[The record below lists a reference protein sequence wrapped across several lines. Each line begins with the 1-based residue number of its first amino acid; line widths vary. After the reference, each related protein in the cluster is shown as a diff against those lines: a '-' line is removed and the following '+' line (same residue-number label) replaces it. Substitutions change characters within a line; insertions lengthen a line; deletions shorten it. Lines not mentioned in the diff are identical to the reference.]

1 MKAQLGERTAEFA
14 QRFEESDFWHVAVE
28 SGSHDYFLSGNHKA
42 ELYTTERLSEYSD
55 GELMDELNAV
65 LDYYYG
71 ERAVQR
77 ETLRK
82 RLGVA
87 A

>member
-1 MKAQLGERTAEFA
+1 MKARQGERTAEFA
-14 QRFEESDFWHVAVE
+14 QHFDTSDFWHVAVE
-28 SGSHDYFLSGNHKA
+28 YRSHDHFLTGTHSAK
-42 ELYTTERLSEYSD
+42 LYTTQRLSDYSD

-71 ERAVQR
+71 QRADQR
-77 ETLRK
+77 EKLRK